1 MKKTLNKKYGFSLFE
16 AVVVMGIVAIFVASA
31 TNVFTKKHKHVQEKT
46 PHVRFECYYSGNQL
60 VQQLFTENMS
70 QQRQNVTDHCTFKPV
85 KNAPYYVV
93 NIVGGGGAGS
103 NAQYGGGAGEYRS
116 FFVTTIEKELQIIP
130 GKAGTSSGESGEES
144 VAYNITNAGAKET
157 LATVAGGQYGFN
169 INTLSGSNIS
179 DCTVNHAGHVCSKDP
194 VCVHYNSYIFVGYC
208 QEDEQKNEPA
218 NPNAYTTETVTY
230 DMIKNSRNSRNSLYG
245 RTSYTDGSS
254 TISYT
259 KYRDS
264 WSGNVMYTVNLDI
277 NSNFT
282 AEAEKSAFNPYLNA
296 IGVKTGIAAVNA
308 GDGGARGQAGKNG
321 AAVVVW

>member
-31 TNVFTKKHKHVQEKT
+31 TNVFTKKHKQVQEKT
-46 PHVRFECYYSGNQL
+46 PHGRFECYYSGDQL

-70 QQRQNVTDHCTFKPV
+70 QQKQNVSDHCTFKPV

-93 NIVGGGGAGS
+93 NLVGGGGAGS
-103 NAQYGGGAGEYRS
+103 SSQYGGGAGEYRS

-130 GKAGTSSGESGEES
+130 GKAGISSGDSGEES
-144 VAYNITNAGAKET
+144 VAYNITNAGEKED

-169 INTLSGSNIS
+169 INTLSGNNVS
-179 DCTVNHAGHVCSKDP
+179 DCSVNNTGYVCNKDP
-194 VCVHYNSYIFVGYC
+194 VCIHYGNYIFVGYC
-208 QEDEQKNEPA
+208 KADERKDEN
-218 NPNAYTTETVTY
+218 NPDAYTSETVTY
-230 DMIKNSRNSRNSLYG
+230 DNIKNKLGNG
-245 RTSYTDGSS
+245 SYRKENTVFDEGSG

-259 KYRDS
+259 RRASYGGKILYA
-264 WSGNVMYTVNLDI
+264 VNLTI

-282 AEAEKSAFNPYLNA
+282 ADADQSAFNPYLNA

-308 GDGGARGQAGKNG
+308 GNGGAQGQSGKHG
-321 AAVVVW
+321 AAVIVW